1 MIFSARIGQKELAQ
15 LCRRLAT
22 GLTSGVDARQ
32 VWSREAAGYASAAF
46 RRRLDHVSDAINHGS
61 TVSDALVDT
70 GDYFPTLFRE
80 LINVGE
86 HTGKLAEVCRH
97 LAEHYEHQ
105 IRLRRQFLA
114 AIAWPV
120 LQLSAA
126 LGVIGLV
133 ILIMGFLPNDEHGKP
148 IDILG
153 LGLVGGSGFMIYLFV
168 LAMAAFITWMSIQA
182 VRRGALWVR
191 PLQYVLMKVPVLG
204 PSLQTLAIAKLAWS
218 MQLTLETEMSVLK
231 SLPLSLRSTRNA
243 FYTDHSDEIVQSIR
257 AGSDITSALA
267 DTKAF
272 PREFLD
278 SLAVGEHSGRLPET
292 LALLS
297 TEYQDRA
304 QRALATL
311 TMLAGFGVW
320 LLVAA
325 MIIMMIFRVA
335 GFYLNTLNNAVNG
348 TF

>member
-1 MIFSARIGQKELAQ
+1 MIFSARIGQKDLAQ

-32 VWSREAAGYASAAF
+32 VWSREAAGYASASY
-46 RRRLDHVSDAINHGS
+46 RRRLDLVSDAINHGS
-61 TVSDALVDT
+61 TVSDALLET

-105 IRLRRQFLA
+105 IRLRRQFVA

-120 LQLSAA
+120 VQLSAA
-126 LGVIGLV
+126 LCVIGLV
-133 ILIMGFLPNDEHGKP
+133 ILIMGLLPPGENGKP
-148 IDILG
+148 TDILG
-153 LGLVGGSGFMIYLFV
+153 LGLIGVSGFTIYLFV
-168 LAMAAFITWMSIQA
+168 LGMAAVCLWLTIQA

-204 PSLQTLAIAKLAWS
+204 PSLQTLSLAKLAWS

-243 FYTDHSDEIVQSIR
+243 FYTDHSDEIVQAIR
-257 AGSDITSALA
+257 AGSDISSAMA

-292 LALLS
+292 MALLS

-320 LLVAA
+320 VLVAV
-325 MIIMMIFRVA
+325 MIIVMIFRVA
-335 GFYLNTLNNAVNG
+335 LQYINMISNAANG
-348 TF
+348 IF

>member
-1 MIFSARIGQKELAQ
+1 MIFSPRIGQKELAQ

-46 RRRLDHVSDAINHGS
+46 RRRLDLVSDAINHGS
-61 TVSDALVDT
+61 TVSDALVET
-70 GDYFPTLFRE
+70 GDYFPALFRE

-105 IRLRRQFLA
+105 IRLRRVFLA

-120 LQLSAA
+120 FQLSAA

-133 ILIMGFLPNDEHGKP
+133 ILIIGVLPKDERGKP
-148 IDILG
+148 IDFLG

-168 LAMAAFITWMSIQA
+168 LSVAAICLGLAIQA

-191 PLQYVLMKVPVLG
+191 PLQYVLMKIPVLG
-204 PSLQTLAIAKLAWS
+204 PSLATLALAKLAWT
-218 MQLTLETEMSVLK
+218 MHLTLETEMSVLK
-231 SLPLSLRSTRNA
+231 SLPLCLRSTRNA
-243 FYTDHSDEIVQSIR
+243 FYTDRSDEIAQAIR
-257 AGSDITSALA
+257 AGSDISSAMA
-267 DTKAF
+267 DTKVF
-272 PREFLD
+272 PTEFLD

-292 LALLS
+292 MALLS

-335 GFYLNTLNNAVNG
+335 SFYIDMLNNAANG
-348 TF
+348 NF